1 MGLCTT
7 IEDSDD
13 GSEVHIM
20 FTMTQAIFDAAD
32 QEIIVNIE
40 LYETTSWPGRI
51 LASLDIPIKVTDLLR
66 VEAVPQ
72 TIVACGGP

>member
-13 GSEVHIM
+13 GSEVHMM

-40 LYETTSWPGRI
+40 LYETTSWPGRM
-51 LASLDIPIKVTDLLR
+51 LARNLPSESSYL
-66 VEAVPQ
+66 
-72 TIVACGGP
+72 